1 MSLEMFCRLA
11 TVAVE
16 KLNTKMVVLNNQV
29 LGMVFQWE
37 NTFYRKNHAHSIL
50 SHPELPGEMYPD
62 FVKISEGYGIP
73 ARRVFNEAEMV
84 AAYEEMLRTP
94 GPFLI
99 DVVVSDNHVYPMIP
113 AGKGFA
119 DESSKGTVRPCWV
132 LPATPSADNRG
143 NDGTARR
150 WIGCNG
156 CSPRGTAQGRL
167 RHSGGT

>member
-1 MSLEMFCRLA
+1 MRERA

-50 SHPELPGEMYPD
+50 SHPELPDEMYPD
-62 FVKISEGYGIP
+62 FVKIAEGYGIP
-73 ARRVFNEAEMV
+73 AARVFTEAEMV
-84 AAYEEMLRTP
+84 SAYERMLRTP

-119 DESSKGTVRPCWV
+119 DILHKDPDDERVECDPVDEACEAEEEVKGEHPDVYGQSSEKKVDEK
-132 LPATPSADNRG
+132 SAG
-143 NDGTARR
+143 NKDVYPTRR
-150 WIGCNG
+150 
-156 CSPRGTAQGRL
+156 
-167 RHSGGT
+167 